1 VFVYVTRTVGLPA
14 RFVTCNVHR
23 LDFGE
28 ISKRIRLVLWHHLFA
43 KIVLAFT
50 F

>member
-1 VFVYVTRTVGLPA
+1 MSLVQLGWATTHL
-14 RFVTCNVHR
+14 VTCSVHR

-28 ISKRIRLVLWHHLFA
+28 ISKRIRLVQWHHLFA